1 MAGTEE
7 REEIRM
13 RSRPFRSGF
22 GVFTLILAAAGIA
35 PVAAQEFRWPE
46 RGKNLQVLP
55 KDFPAERLHAVMSGF
70 RRSLGVGCVYCHVG
84 QEGKPLATF
93 DFVSDANPNKE
104 RAREMYRMLGD
115 INGHLK
121 KIQPS
126 ADKRVNMWCQTCHRG
141 RPRPTT
147 LAEELDAARDKG
159 GAAAAVARYHELKQK
174 FDERGGL
181 DFSENALN
189 DYGYERLEAKDYDG
203 AIAILRLSVDEHPS
217 SGNGWDSLGEA
228 YAAAGKRELSRIAYS
243 KSLELDPGNE
253 NAVKKLRELDGAA
266 H

>member
-1 MAGTEE
+1 MT
-7 REEIRM
+7 
-13 RSRPFRSGF
+13 SRPVGSRLVPLLLFSAAF
-22 GVFTLILAAAGIA
+22 AAAGA
-35 PVAAQEFRWPE
+35 PAAAQEFHWPE

-55 KDFPAERLHAVMSGF
+55 KDFPPERLHAVMSGF
-70 RRSLGVGCVYCHVG
+70 TRSLGVRCVYCHVG
-84 QEGKPLATF
+84 TEGRPLATF
-93 DFVSDANPNKE
+93 DFVSDQNPNKD

-147 LAEELDAARDKG
+147 LAEELDAARLGTPG
-159 GAAAAVARYHELKQK
+159 GPGAAVARYRELKQK

-181 DFSENALN
+181 DFSEKGLN
-189 DYGYERLEAKDYDG
+189 DYGYERLEEKDNDG
-203 AIAILRLSVDEHPS
+203 AIAIFRLAVEEHPA
-217 SGNGWDSLGEA
+217 SGNAWDSLGEA
-228 YAAAGKRELSRIAYS
+228 YAAAGKRELSRVAYS

-253 NAVKKLRELDGAA
+253 NAAKRLRDLDAP
-266 H
+266 HP

>member
-1 MAGTEE
+1 MT
-7 REEIRM
+7 
-13 RSRPFRSGF
+13 SRWFRF
-22 GVFTLILAAAGIA
+22 GIASALLAAARIA
-35 PVAAQEFRWPE
+35 PSAAQDFHWPE

-55 KDFPAERLHAVMSGF
+55 KDFPPDRLHAVMSGF
-70 RRSLGVGCVYCHVG
+70 TRSLGVRCVHCHVG
-84 QEGKPLATF
+84 KEGQPLATF
-93 DFVSDANPNKE
+93 DFASDANPNKD

-147 LAEELDAARDKG
+147 LAEELDSAREKG
-159 GAAAAVARYHELKQK
+159 GAVAAVARYRDLKQK

-189 DYGYERLEAKDYDG
+189 DYGYERLEAKDNEG
-203 AIAILRLSVDEHPS
+203 AIAIFRLAAEEHPA
-217 SGNGWDSLGEA
+217 SGNAWDSLGEA
-228 YAAAGKRELSRIAYS
+228 YAAAGRRELSRVAYS
-243 KSLELDPGNE
+243 KALELDPSNE
-253 NAVKKLRELDGAA
+253 NAAKKLRELDGAPR
-266 H
+266 

>member
-1 MAGTEE
+1 MT
-7 REEIRM
+7 
-13 RSRPFRSGF
+13 SRPAGSRVVPLLLFSAAF
-22 GVFTLILAAAGIA
+22 AAASA
-35 PVAAQEFRWPE
+35 PAAAQEFHWPE

-55 KDFPAERLHAVMSGF
+55 KDFPPERLHAVMSGF
-70 RRSLGVGCVYCHVG
+70 TRSLGVRCVHCHVG
-84 QEGKPLATF
+84 TEGRPLATF
-93 DFVSDANPNKE
+93 DFVSDQNPNKD

-147 LAEELDAARDKG
+147 LGEELDAAREKG
-159 GAAAAVARYHELKQK
+159 GAAGAVARYRELKQK

-189 DYGYERLEAKDYDG
+189 DYGYERLEEKDSDG
-203 AIAILRLSVDEHPS
+203 AIAVFRLAVEEHPA
-217 SGNGWDSLGEA
+217 SGNAWDSLGEA
-228 YAAAGKRELSRIAYS
+228 YAAAGKRELSRVAYS
-243 KSLELDPGNE
+243 KALELDPGNE
-253 NAVKKLRELDGAA
+253 NAAKRLRELDAPRP
-266 H
+266 